1 MGKGSPR
8 LLRQLVWRTAVGAL
22 AALALTPSAFADGSI
37 IGVSATVGPATVTA
51 SVAPASVEVSTSVAT
66 PALPLVTPVA
76 TPPVKTASAA
86 PNRAAAI
93 TVSSDGGAALQATV
107 SASAASIAPTPNT
120 SQTHSASRQA
130 TTVAKRAEPARPVSR
145 PHVSPERGRP
155 AVRPQAAVPPRS
167 LPSSALH
174 ARTPEIGEPAARI
187 GKLAPRTSARGL
199 EMPQLPVPELPL
211 APGSATLGGVGSGIG
226 IALLLFVLAA
236 ELALTGLPRL
246 GRRVVPLFPAAR
258 PHPYVLQLERPD

>member
-145 PHVSPERGRP
+145 AHVSPERGRP

-167 LPSSALH
+167 LPSSSLH
-174 ARTPEIGEPAARI
+174 ARTPEIG
-187 GKLAPRTSARGL
+187 KLAHRTSARGL

-211 APGSATLGGVGSGIG
+211 APGSVASGGVGSGIG

-246 GRRVVPLFPAAR
+246 GRRVLPLFPAAR